1 MLDRLLQFFG
11 LGRDPVVTP
20 LNLLEQIQRDAW
32 KEAGFLGRENDRSF
46 AYSPNFSVPDEVQR
60 SIVTLITMA
69 GQGPIKLNGPTPP
82 SRFQENLTF
91 PMLDAAFCR
100 LNAAAAIP
108 PTLRLGD
115 SLLIGTA
122 PLASIYPQLAR
133 EHLRGQ
139 VAIVFSTGMLVL
151 HMLVGE
157 LLARVGESRSK
168 LPSSLEDLLC
178 HSSLHDLDRVSTTLH
193 GVAESLFGI
202 VTENWPFPAHGTGF
216 ESMPRQAYP
225 AEMLSD
231 SFAFCLL
238 HELAHVS
245 LEHRAH
251 TTRKDTR
258 EREECA
264 ADVIA
269 LQGTLS
275 SRQPAANTFPAVV
288 AVLVLFETMS
298 LIYRTVNFLAFRV
311 DYSQMSEASMGHL
324 YFRSHGSNLY
334 PHPRTRLFFLLEELK
349 RAHAGYAN
357 RLDTVSERC
366 HTFFDNVWVRLEQ
379 HYAGQ
384 HSRPAAS
391 WRAVEELHRRAHD
404 AAADSRG

>member
-1 MLDRLLQFFG
+1 ML
-11 LGRDPVVTP
+11 
-20 LNLLEQIQRDAW
+20 E
-32 KEAGFLGRENDRSF
+32 
-46 AYSPNFSVPDEVQR
+46 
-60 SIVTLITMA
+60 
-69 GQGPIKLNGPTPP
+69 
-82 SRFQENLTF
+82 
-91 PMLDAAFCR
+91 AAFCR
-100 LNAAAAIP
+100 LHAAAAIS
-108 PTLRLGD
+108 PTMVLGD

-168 LPSSLEDLLC
+168 RPTDLEDVLC
-178 HSSLHDLDRVSTTLH
+178 HSSSHDLDKVSTTVH

-202 VTENWPFPAHGTGF
+202 VTENWPFPVHGTGF
-216 ESMPRQAYP
+216 ETMQQQAYP

-231 SFAFCLL
+231 SFTFCLL

-245 LEHRAH
+245 LDHRAD
-251 TTRKDTR
+251 TTRTSTR

-264 ADVIA
+264 ADVRA

-275 SRQPAANTFPAVV
+275 SRQPAGNTFPAVV

-298 LIYRTVNFLAFRV
+298 LIYRTVNYLAFRV
-311 DYSQMSEASMGHL
+311 DYAQMSEVSMGHL

-334 PHPRTRLFFLLEELK
+334 PHPRTRLVFLVAELK
-349 RAHAGYAN
+349 RAHAGFAS
-357 RLDTVSERC
+357 RLDTVSQRC
-366 HTFFDNVWVRLEQ
+366 HAFFDNVWVRVAQ

-384 HSRPAAS
+384 NSRPAAS
-391 WRAVEELHRRAHD
+391 WRAVEELHRRAHN
-404 AAADSRG
+404 AAGDSRR